1 MPKSRYDEA
10 FDVFE
15 CIVEQRNSLTEV
27 EGLGGVDKDGRS
39 VKECSDARQCSVGQ
53 FADEDRIDVQLNA
66 NRSVKY
72 TERYK

>member
-1 MPKSRYDEA
+1 
-10 FDVFE
+10 
-15 CIVEQRNSLTEV
+15 LTEV

-53 FADEDRIDVQLNA
+53 FADEDRVDVQLNA

-72 TERYK
+72 AERYK